1 MNIEDPRI
9 QQYIDNELSD
19 SEKAS
24 FESELNSF
32 PEIKEYIEFKKYIIE
47 GIRSEGD
54 EELKEYIRSRV
65 QDESSENQTNLWLYA
80 VASVTLVLVSY
91 FFIIQYFKTG
101 SIKEASKV
109 LVLNEPIFSKQSKIP
124 YKSGLPPV
132 ADSTYYNVDST
143 IAMNENQAT
152 DEEIQMGDADMP
164 SMGYSVP
171 SVSYENVSPE
181 TSVGQGD
188 IFVHSSTLI
197 PIKIASPESKI
208 GRIESSSSADFEER
222 ANDKMTLSKK
232 KMPPAASISPNNR
245 KENADTAVLLDAE
258 ITSLVGVKAKIK
270 KTTEKVSLIFVQNK
284 TENTTIDVTVKND
297 ILVLKISNLD
307 SDNPLIYSINDKL
320 YLELGPKSIFTIPQN
335 TAKLINPKPI
345 TDKAILKAIQD

>member
-19 SEKAS
+19 SEKAL
-24 FESELNSF
+24 FETELNSF

-54 EELKEYIRSRV
+54 EELKEYIRTRV

-109 LVLNEPIFSKQSKIP
+109 LVLNEPIFSKQPKIP

-132 ADSTYYNVDST
+132 MDSTYYTMDSAV
-143 IAMNENQAT
+143 AMNETQAT
-152 DEEIQMGDADMP
+152 DEAIDMSDADMT
-164 SMGYSVP
+164 SKGYSIP
-171 SVSYENVSPE
+171 SVSSENASPE
-181 TSVGQGD
+181 PSVDQGD
-188 IFVHSSTLI
+188 IFVHKSTLI
-197 PIKIASPESKI
+197 PIKIASSESKL
-208 GRIESSSSADFEER
+208 GRIESASSTDFEDR

-232 KMPPAASISPNNR
+232 KMPPAASISPNKR
-245 KENADTAVLLDAE
+245 KENADTVVLLDAD
-258 ITSLVGVKAKIK
+258 ITSLAGVKTRIK
-270 KTTEKVSLIFVQNK
+270 KSTEKVSLVFVQNK
-284 TENTTIDVTVKND
+284 SESTAIDITVKND